1 MGMTLTEKILARGA
15 GISSVSA
22 GKIVT
27 AKINRSVI
35 QDALGPIVYR
45 KFRKLNTNIWDT
57 NKISLVIDHFCL
69 PGSIENAMIIDETK
83 RFSNDFGI
91 SDFYDMQGVSHQII
105 IENGRILPGEI
116 AVGTDSHT
124 CTYGALGAFATG
136 IGSTEMCSVLA
147 TGELWFKVP
156 KTIKV
161 TVTGKL
167 ANRVMS
173 KDIMLRL
180 LGIIGANGATY
191 KSLEFTGDTISE
203 LSMSSRFTLCN
214 MAIESGA
221 KNGIIAPDEKTEEFL
236 GQPINMISSDQDAE
250 YEQEIV
256 IDASILDPQVAVPF
270 SPANSISIK
279 EVEGIKL
286 DQVIIGS
293 CTNGRSEDIKIAT
306 EIIGG
311 KKIPPNLRCFIV
323 PASNKVFAETSRL
336 GYLAILAEAGCIIVN
351 PGCGGCGIQMPLL
364 EGETCLGTHNR
375 NFRGRMGSPD
385 SKVYLSSPA
394 TAAASALC
402 GKISDPRGFSKF
414 DDKSVEKNNGT
425 D

>member
-1 MGMTLTEKILARGA
+1 
-15 GISSVSA
+15 
-22 GKIVT
+22 
-27 AKINRSVI
+27 
-35 QDALGPIVYR
+35 
-45 KFRKLNTNIWDT
+45 
-57 NKISLVIDHFCL
+57 
-69 PGSIENAMIIDETK
+69 
-83 RFSNDFGI
+83 
-91 SDFYDMQGVSHQII
+91 
-105 IENGRILPGEI
+105 
-116 AVGTDSHT
+116 
-124 CTYGALGAFATG
+124 
-136 IGSTEMCSVLA
+136 MCSVLA

-311 KKIPPNLRCFIV
+311 KKYHQ
-323 PASNKVFAETSRL
+323 T
-336 GYLAILAEAGCIIVN
+336 
-351 PGCGGCGIQMPLL
+351 
-364 EGETCLGTHNR
+364 
-375 NFRGRMGSPD
+375 
-385 SKVYLSSPA
+385 
-394 TAAASALC
+394 
-402 GKISDPRGFSKF
+402 
-414 DDKSVEKNNGT
+414 
-425 D
+425 